1 MSFEKSKLE
10 NGQSNPKYVDVLD
23 EDKAISGQKFVC
35 VSFLSPDKILTQK
48 DQFFFQEFMKFY
60 DFQQSLQKYQNFL
73 QFLSYKHNMSFDK
86 LMSDFEDFVKDQ
98 KDNLLN
104 NTSIRDE
111 YQNFMDAKE
120 EELEK
125 EFSRQHNFQTSV
137 RGLKIRG
144 SFGTQEE
151 AELRCKMLREVD
163 PHHDIFVGPVGTWMP
178 WEPQAYKTGK
188 VEYIQDELNQLMHE
202 KVNNEDKAKQEFEAR
217 VREAKRKAIEEN
229 KKIAERENL
238 KLTQDIDEQGNLVG
252 TSTNTIEQ
260 SLGEKETV
268 TSADIQKELFEGE
281 NIVLGKNRKA

>member
-10 NGQSNPKYVDVLD
+10 NGQSTPKYVDVLD

-48 DQFFFQEFMKFY
+48 DQFFFQEFIKFY
-60 DFQQSLQKYQNFL
+60 DFQQSLKKYQNFL
-73 QFLSYKHNMSFDK
+73 HFLSYKHNLSFDK
-86 LMSDFEDFVKDQ
+86 LVADFEDFVKDQ

-120 EELEK
+120 DDLEK

-137 RGLKIRG
+137 RGLKVRG

-202 KVNNEDKAKQEFEAR
+202 KVNNEDKAKQEFESR
-217 VREAKRKAIEEN
+217 VRDAKRKAIEEN
-229 KKIAERENL
+229 KKIAERENM
-238 KLTQDIDEQGNLVG
+238 KLTQDIDEDGNLVG
-252 TSTNTIEQ
+252 TKTNTIEK

-268 TSADIQKELFEGE
+268 TSADIEKELFEGE
-281 NIVLGKNRKA
+281 NIVLGKDRKA